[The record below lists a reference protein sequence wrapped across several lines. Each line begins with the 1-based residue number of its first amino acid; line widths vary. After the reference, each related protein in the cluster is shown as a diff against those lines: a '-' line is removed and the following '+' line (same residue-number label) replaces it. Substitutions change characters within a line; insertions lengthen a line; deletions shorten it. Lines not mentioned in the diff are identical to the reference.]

1 MLICVAHKHGGKK
14 ENLERASRIT
24 RRLQTQDLKNCYIC
38 PLLTFSHLQY
48 GEIGFEAEMELC
60 FDILSVCDRLL
71 VASDVSPGV
80 AMEIDFAD
88 MVGMEVFY
96 LEEY

>member
-1 MLICVAHKHGGKK
+1 MLIYVAHKHGGKK
-14 ENLERASRIT
+14 ENLERARRIT
-24 RRLQTQDLKNCYIC
+24 RRLQTNDLENCYIC

-48 GEIGFEAEMELC
+48 GEIGFDAEMELC